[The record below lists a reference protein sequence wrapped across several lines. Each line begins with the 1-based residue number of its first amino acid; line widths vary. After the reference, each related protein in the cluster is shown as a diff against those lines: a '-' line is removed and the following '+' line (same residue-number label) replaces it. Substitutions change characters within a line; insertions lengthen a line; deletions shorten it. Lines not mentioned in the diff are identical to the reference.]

1 MAFRW
6 DLQSLGVEPSKLGLH
21 SLRSGGATIIANN
34 GVKDR
39 VFQRHGCWKSV
50 QAKDTKVDYN
60 FDQQLGVSRFLG
72 L

>member
-1 MAFRW
+1 M
-6 DLQSLGVEPSKLGLH
+6 
-21 SLRSGGATIIANN
+21 IANN

>member
-6 DLQSLGVEPSKLGLH
+6 DLQSLGVELSKLGLH
-21 SLRSGGATIIANN
+21 SLRSGGATMIANN

-39 VFQRHGCWKSV
+39 VFQRHGCRKSV